1 MNKLL
6 YFFFLI
12 LALNGHA
19 NITHAYDSMD
29 RLIFTGASIHPSYTR
44 YYLDDIY
51 EVTVTDTSVRV
62 VLYLGGDAYSAGTA
76 YVRQSGGEWSLWS
89 IQRDRQ
95 GSVIG
100 IIIYYYTQ
108 LKFGIECPVERPAYQ
123 YGWDRTGQIEQ
134 LGTF

>member
-1 MNKLL
+1 VNKLL

-19 NITHAYDSMD
+19 NITHAYDCTD
-29 RLIFTGASIHPSYTR
+29 RL
-44 YYLDDIY
+44 
-51 EVTVTDTSVRV
+51 VR
-62 VLYLGGDAYSAGTA
+62 YSAGTA